1 MSGLNDPAR
10 VRAQYATEDNLRTRL
25 SVWHP
30 TRDGRDPA
38 TVALDEI
45 RDLKPGRVLE
55 VGCGIGAFAA
65 RVLDALP
72 GVDLVATDQSP
83 RFVDLTAARGVPARL
98 AGIESLP
105 FEDDAF
111 DLVAA
116 MWMLYHVPD
125 LQRGLAEVRRVLRP
139 GGTFV
144 AVTNG
149 DHHLAKLRQA
159 AGGPLAVTE
168 FSSENGEAALRAHFD
183 DVHREDLA
191 TRAIFPDHAAAL
203 AYLESFG
210 EPVAWDL
217 PWFDG
222 PSEYAGH
229 VTVFVAR

>member
-30 TRDGRDPA
+30 TSDGRDPA

-45 RDLKPGRVLE
+45 RGLKPGRVLE

-98 AGIESLP
+98 ADIESLP
-105 FEDDAF
+105 FEDGAF

-149 DHHLAKLRQA
+149 DDHLAKLRQD

-168 FSSENGEAALRAHFD
+168 FSSENGEAALRAHFS

-191 TRAIFPDHAAAL
+191 TRAIFPDHAAAV
-203 AYLESFG
+203 AYLASFS

>member
-1 MSGLNDPAR
+1 MSRINEPAR

-30 TRDGRDPA
+30 TSDGRDPS

-45 RDLKPGRVLE
+45 RDLDPGRVLE
-55 VGCGIGAFAA
+55 VGCGTGAFAA

-83 RFVDLTAARGVPARL
+83 RFVELTAARGVPARL
-98 AGIESLP
+98 ADVQSLP
-105 FEDDAF
+105 FADAAF

-149 DHHLAKLRQA
+149 DHHVRELRQA
-159 AGGPLAVTE
+159 VGRPLAVTE
-168 FSSENGEAALRAHFD
+168 FSSQNGEAALRRHFS
-183 DVHREDLA
+183 DVHREDLVP
-191 TRAIFPDHAAAL
+191 RAIFPDHAAAV
-203 AYLESFG
+203 AYLESSD
-210 EPVAWDL
+210 EPVACDL

-222 PSEYAGH
+222 PREYAGQ

>member
-1 MSGLNDPAR
+1 MSALDEPAR
-10 VRAQYATEDNLRTRL
+10 VRAQYATEDNLQTRL

-30 TRDGRDPA
+30 TVDGRDPS

-45 RDLKPGRVLE
+45 RDLHPARVLE
-55 VGCGIGAFAA
+55 VGCGTGCFAA
-65 RVLDALP
+65 RLLHALP

-83 RFVDLTAARGVPARL
+83 RFVELTSARGVPAQV
-98 AGIESLP
+98 ADIESLP
-105 FEDDAF
+105 FEDGAF
-111 DLVAA
+111 DVVAA

-149 DHHLAKLRQA
+149 DHHVGELRQA
-159 AGGPLAVTE
+159 AGGPLAVTG
-168 FSSENGEAALRAHFD
+168 FSTQNGEAALRPHFT

-191 TRAIFPDHAAAL
+191 TRAIFPDHAAAV

-217 PWFDG
+217 PHFDG
-222 PSEYAGH
+222 PREYAGQ